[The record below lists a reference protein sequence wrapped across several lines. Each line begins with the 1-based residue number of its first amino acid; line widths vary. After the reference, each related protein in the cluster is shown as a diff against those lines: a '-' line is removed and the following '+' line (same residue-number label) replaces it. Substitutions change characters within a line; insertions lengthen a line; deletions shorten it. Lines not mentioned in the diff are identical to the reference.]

1 MAAARLDLGELGRAV
16 VRLEGAAV
24 RVSTPDGAPA
34 PVALEPAALAVLAR
48 RALTGGD
55 DTPSGLSARLTA
67 H

>member
-24 RVSTPDGAPA
+24 RVYDATGRPA
-34 PVALEPAALAVLAR
+34 PVALELAALAVLAR

-55 DTPSGLSARLTA
+55 DPLSGLSARLTA